1 MPVDYAAELAGLSDD
16 AIPAYLSAHSN
27 LPGPRSNLELAYAFA
42 ATASEPLVT
51 RLAADDDEYLRV
63 CGVMGLGPLIAK
75 GDVGRITVLHQ
86 NASSSM
92 WRVREAVAMA
102 LQLLGDEDP
111 SRLREIVTQWSGDA
125 DPLVQRAAIAAIC
138 EPRLLKDERTA
149 QLALDAC
156 QQTTRSL
163 LARTDR
169 RDPAVR
175 VLRQALGY
183 CWSVAIAGRPVEGL
197 ATFAELQRDR
207 DPDVAWI
214 VRDNLKK
221 ARLKRLLPS

>member
-1 MPVDYAAELAGLSDD
+1 MSVDYAAELAGLSDD

-63 CGVMGLGPLIAK
+63 CGVMGLGPLIAR
-75 GDVGRITVLHQ
+75 GDLGRIAVLRE
-86 NASSSM
+86 NASSPL
-92 WRVREAVAMA
+92 WRVREGVAMA

-111 SRLREIVTQWSGDA
+111 ARLREIVTEWSADA
-125 DPLVQRAAIAAIC
+125 DPLVQRAGIAAIC

-149 QLALDAC
+149 LLAVDAC
-156 QQTTRSL
+156 ARTTRSL

-169 RDPAVR
+169 RDPPVR

-183 CWSVAIAGRPVEGL
+183 CWSVAIAAVPGQGL
-197 ATFAELQRDR
+197 AAFAELQRGA
-207 DPDVAWI
+207 DPDAAWI
-214 VRDNLKK
+214 VRENLTK
-221 ARLKRLLPS
+221 ARLKRLLPA